1 MEHNS
6 QNDSAEKSAWDAF
19 IEFLL
24 DELQEG
30 GYA

>member
-1 MEHNS
+1 MEQTIKN
-6 QNDSAEKSAWDAF
+6 NSAEKSAWDAF

-30 GYA
+30 GYV